1 MSLFYTLI
9 LFFNAKEAS
18 FFGQLKTLDLPNILS
33 FTTFAIVTALTPGPN
48 NILLSVSGTNFGL
61 RQTLPHICGVV
72 FGFTLI
78 VVLSGFGL
86 GWLLMKFPFFQGIL
100 KVFGML
106 VILYLARKIWR
117 LEIIDNSHNERP
129 MFFHEAFLFQWVNP
143 KGILVILTAIS
154 TYTNTNEN
162 FYETLIVV
170 TSIFFLVAWGSALI
184 WTLSGV
190 LIGKFLKTGRRQSW
204 FNRISALLLV
214 ATILPVLVQL

>member
-1 MSLFYTLI
+1 MELT
-9 LFFNAKEAS
+9 
-18 FFGQLKTLDLPNILS
+18 NILS
-33 FTTFAIVTALTPGPN
+33 FTTFAVVTALTPGPN

-61 RQTLPHICGVV
+61 RKTLPHICGVV

-78 VVLSGFGL
+78 VVLSSFGL
-86 GWLLMKFPFFQGIL
+86 GWLLIKFPLLQGVL

-106 VILYLARKIWR
+106 VILYLAHKIWH
-117 LEIIDNSHNERP
+117 LEIVDNSPNERP
-129 MFFHEAFLFQWVNP
+129 MFFFEAFLFQWINP
-143 KGILVILTAIS
+143 KGILVIFTAIS
-154 TYTNTNEN
+154 TYTSTDEK
-162 FYETLIVV
+162 FYETLMVI